1 MRFLCLHLV
10 APVKIPFSALPFQ
23 GGSLHVI
30 PQQCNERDHGSH
42 PHRWSGAEKDK
53 QALRKGAYT
62 LKVLDAGRTD
72 EILVGSS
79 TISYL

>member
-30 PQQCNERDHGSH
+30 PQQCNERDHGPH

-62 LKVLDAGRTD
+62 LKVLDSGRTD
-72 EILVGSS
+72 EVLVGSS

>member
-1 MRFLCLHLV
+1 MPPSRGTGEDPLLSSAFSGR
-10 APVKIPFSALPFQ
+10 FSARYTPTMQ
-23 GGSLHVI
+23 REG
-30 PQQCNERDHGSH
+30 HGPH

-62 LKVLDAGRTD
+62 LKVLDSGRTD
-72 EILVGSS
+72 EVLVGSS